1 METTG
6 ARFIS
11 GIVDTTGEAGR
22 TGVVVVG
29 VVGVVVTG
37 VVVDVEGVTEDAEE
51 TWVGA
56 VSRL

>member
-1 METTG
+1 M
-6 ARFIS
+6 
-11 GIVDTTGEAGR
+11 EAGS

-51 TWVGA
+51 TWVDA

>member
-29 VVGVVVTG
+29 VVGVVV
-37 VVVDVEGVTEDAEE
+37 VDVEGATEDAEE